1 MLLCAILLPNSEILN
16 YVIHILVATAGEVDE
31 DGTVTHTLGQLHAV
45 GHGVGR
51 LNGGNDTLQ
60 PSQLVESVDGFFV
73 VDDIV
78 LDSADL
84 LQEGF

>member
-1 MLLCAILLPNSEILN
+1 MILISSHT
-16 YVIHILVATAGEVDE
+16 VIFDDVVHILVASAGEVDQHR
-31 DGTVTHTLGQLHAV
+31 TVGHALGQLHAV
-45 GHGVGR
+45 SHGVGR
-51 LNGGNDTLQ
+51 LNGGNNTLQ
-60 PSQLVESVDGFFV
+60 PSQLVEGVDGFFV